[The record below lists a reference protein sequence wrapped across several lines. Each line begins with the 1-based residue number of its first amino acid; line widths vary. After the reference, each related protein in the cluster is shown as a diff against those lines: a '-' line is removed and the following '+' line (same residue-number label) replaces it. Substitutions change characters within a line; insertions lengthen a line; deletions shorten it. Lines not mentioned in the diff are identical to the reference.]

1 MRTLLTALLL
11 IVVTWT
17 DAADNLL
24 DKYILN
30 RMDMRSGMPSNNV
43 SDIFADSNGFVWVS
57 TIGGGIARY
66 DGYTFF
72 SPMTYNMG
80 FSPMSNSCLNMT
92 EDKFKRLWIS
102 YEEGTD
108 VVALSTMQKVTP
120 RGDERLDSVLRM
132 PSVRVLSDS
141 KGAMWLVARA
151 YIYYIEFDSEG
162 NIARMLDMPYRSNTP
177 SVRLRDV
184 DGNGKVWAAIDGG
197 LYEQWAENGRLVKR
211 EVDKM
216 LQPLYGYY
224 ITDFMRRGN
233 STWVATDHGLFRLNN
248 QTREMTHY
256 THSADVTSLSHDFVS
271 CLALSDEG
279 TLMAGTLGGVNFFS
293 ERDGSFEHWDTGTP
307 GLPLSSDFVSNI
319 MVANG
324 QIWVGTET
332 DGISKLMP
340 RELLTH
346 SYSNSGAEG
355 SLSPNAVNAIY
366 VEGNGTLW
374 VGTVEGG
381 LNRRAAGEQ
390 QFRHFTTSNSALTHN
405 SVSMLEGDKYGRLW
419 IGTWGGGVC
428 SISTDN
434 PQSVTP
440 LQLDSTYARLT
451 QHVGALKYDAIN
463 DALWIGSNDGV
474 FLYNLKTQKMEEPFE
489 GNRNTRGCIGA
500 AIDREGYLWMG
511 CITGAR
517 KIFLKRRDAKTGK
530 FNCEYYFNRLDDP
543 SSQMLEKISS
553 FCETKSGD
561 LWIGSS
567 EYGLYKRERDN
578 DGKDVFRR
586 FTVQQGLANNSVK
599 GIAEDKDGMLWV
611 TTNNGLSKLNPQT
624 GVITSYGESDGLLCQ
639 QFYWNSAVCS
649 ADGAVIYLGSTRGL
663 IELLG
668 MNVSKVKRN
677 NLSFTRVTID
687 NQEVIAD
694 GRNLDEDI
702 TVARRLRLR
711 AGDKTLNV
719 EFSALNYGNERT
731 GTYKCRLTGFENEWT
746 QLQRGEHSV
755 RYTNLPSGD
764 YKLEVA
770 YIADNGSPEDAVI
783 SLDISVS
790 TYFWR
795 TPWFWSAMILL
806 LAVAGA
812 YLYKRRIALLKKREE
827 RRLMEPIEKV
837 FRESENP
844 EELQTRIQDILHI
857 QRRLKESSTKTAD
870 VDEQRT
876 IANTRPFMEQVMK
889 AMETNYNNS
898 EFGVTELC
906 GALGMSRTLLSRK
919 LNAEVGVPASQF
931 IRDYRLDIA
940 KRLLQSKGS
949 QRNIAEIAFSVG
961 FNDPKY
967 FTRCF
972 TKKFGVSPSGVA
984 GDEKD
989 DIDNSDKTPYISSQ
1003 DAGSDL
1009 EGSAY
1014 ISEEQNDDE

>member
-108 VVALSTMQKVTP
+108 VVALNTMQKVTP

-151 YIYYIEFDSEG
+151 YIYYIEFDGEG

-197 LYEQWAENGRLVKR
+197 LYELWAENGRLVKR

-366 VEGNGTLW
+366 AEGNGTLW

-428 SISTDN
+428 CISTDN

-463 DALWIGSNDGV
+463 DAPSRA
-474 FLYNLKTQKMEEPFE
+474 TATPE
-489 GNRNTRGCIGA
+489 GA
-500 AIDREGYLWMG
+500 
-511 CITGAR
+511 
-517 KIFLKRRDAKTGK
+517 
-530 FNCEYYFNRLDDP
+530 
-543 SSQMLEKISS
+543 
-553 FCETKSGD
+553 
-561 LWIGSS
+561 
-567 EYGLYKRERDN
+567 
-578 DGKDVFRR
+578 
-586 FTVQQGLANNSVK
+586 
-599 GIAEDKDGMLWV
+599 
-611 TTNNGLSKLNPQT
+611 
-624 GVITSYGESDGLLCQ
+624 
-639 QFYWNSAVCS
+639 
-649 ADGAVIYLGSTRGL
+649 
-663 IELLG
+663 
-668 MNVSKVKRN
+668 
-677 NLSFTRVTID
+677 
-687 NQEVIAD
+687 
-694 GRNLDEDI
+694 
-702 TVARRLRLR
+702 
-711 AGDKTLNV
+711 
-719 EFSALNYGNERT
+719 
-731 GTYKCRLTGFENEWT
+731 
-746 QLQRGEHSV
+746 
-755 RYTNLPSGD
+755 
-764 YKLEVA
+764 
-770 YIADNGSPEDAVI
+770 
-783 SLDISVS
+783 
-790 TYFWR
+790 
-795 TPWFWSAMILL
+795 
-806 LAVAGA
+806 
-812 YLYKRRIALLKKREE
+812 
-827 RRLMEPIEKV
+827 
-837 FRESENP
+837 
-844 EELQTRIQDILHI
+844 
-857 QRRLKESSTKTAD
+857 
-870 VDEQRT
+870 
-876 IANTRPFMEQVMK
+876 
-889 AMETNYNNS
+889 
-898 EFGVTELC
+898 
-906 GALGMSRTLLSRK
+906 
-919 LNAEVGVPASQF
+919 
-931 IRDYRLDIA
+931 
-940 KRLLQSKGS
+940 
-949 QRNIAEIAFSVG
+949 
-961 FNDPKY
+961 
-967 FTRCF
+967 
-972 TKKFGVSPSGVA
+972 
-984 GDEKD
+984 
-989 DIDNSDKTPYISSQ
+989 
-1003 DAGSDL
+1003 
-1009 EGSAY
+1009 
-1014 ISEEQNDDE
+1014 